1 MSKVLGVRKFNQKL
15 SRLTKG
21 INTVIRP
28 GMAEACKT
36 AAKKV
41 KSEVKP
47 VYKDVRKS
55 IGWRIRS
62 KQGNLTAKVGA
73 AVGFRNAKRR
83 KFLAAQKA
91 RRKGHKGAGFSP
103 QNIDWWFMG
112 TRRRYRRDGSYTGMM
127 PKMNRGVSWIVLTSA
142 GPVFASMV
150 FGCRKG
156 FGKLM
161 R

>member
-1 MSKVLGVRKFNQKL
+1 MSKVFGTGKFNQKL

-28 GMAEACKT
+28 GMTEACKT

-41 KSEVKP
+41 KAEIRP
-47 VYKDVRKS
+47 AYKDVRKS
-55 IGWRIRS
+55 IGWRVRS

-73 AVGFRNAKRR
+73 AVGFKSARR
-83 KFLAAQKA
+83 EKFLSKQMV
-91 RRKGHKGAGFSP
+91 RRGGNPGVGFSP
-103 QNIDWWFMG
+103 RNVHWWFLG
-112 TRRRYRRDGSYTGMM
+112 SKRRYGQDGGFRGQM
-127 PKMNRGVSWIVLTSA
+127 PKMNRGISWIVLTSA